1 MKIVGLDLSLT
12 STGVAV
18 VSDCGYTTNTLKPTT
33 TGHQRLRWLQQ
44 QISERTLTAT
54 LVVIE
59 GPSYGSTA
67 GQKGHHERAGLWWM
81 VTHEL
86 WAWSIPTAIAPPAAV
101 KRYATGKG
109 NAGKDEVLAAVIRRF
124 ADFEGSSNDAADALV
139 LAALGADHHGMPIV
153 DMPQAHRAALGA
165 VAWPEVTP

>member
-1 MKIVGLDLSLT
+1 MTIVGLDLSLT

-18 VSDCGYTTNTLKPTT
+18 IEDGNYSTFTIKTKA
-33 TGHQRLRWLQQ
+33 TGHDRLRHLIQVL
-44 QISERTLTAT
+44 SGHYLTAR
-54 LVVIE
+54 LVVVE

-139 LAALGADHHGMPIV
+139 LAALGADHHGTPIA
-153 DMPQAHRAALGA
+153 DMPQAHRAALDA